1 MKRSTGALVVVLVA
15 AVPRLLVLARER
27 GTILEEFVDKSDRFA
42 TTLVDHGT
50 FGFLA
55 GVPSAYTQPLYGWFL
70 AGIYLP
76 FGRSWLAVGI
86 AQIVVA
92 VATALVVFAIGTR
105 LQSTGVGLVAAI
117 VTTLHPYVV
126 WHDVH
131 LNREV
136 LDGLALALLALCAL
150 AAYERRSLPWAAA
163 TGVVAG
169 LAILGNA
176 RLILLPVAIAVYVAW
191 RSPLSHA
198 VTAAALVIGMAA
210 LVVTPWVI
218 RNKVQV
224 GCYAITTDSRAL
236 WKANNENTREVLDR
250 GGWIDDVPKLPGA
263 PPWPEL
269 AADLTLSGTP
279 TSVDE
284 CAQMRL
290 YRDEVVDFW
299 RDHPG
304 EKARLA
310 VQATRMLWSPV
321 PRESDESGSG
331 TARLARKT
339 IEPAFV
345 IGALRPRD
353 RRLLRRAAAL
363 RGAGGADARVQH
375 ARGDGLRRVGALP
388 GAVGLPPRPPRR
400 LRARLG
406 LGACAEAAASA
417 LRRRGQKRA
426 NVERLHPLDAALG
439 RELLE
444 GTLAACFPHR
454 RGAREIPC
462 ERDDRLGE
470 RLGVRGRDDEPRL
483 PVGDDLGKPAHGARD
498 DRPRALHGLERD
510 HAEPL
515 AERGHDDDRR
525 VLDRGLHGRHEAEE
539 ADGVLHP
546 DLTRVRLQRRRERTA
561 SRDVEA

>member
-27 GTILEEFVDKSDRFA
+27 ETILEEFVDKSDRFA

-70 AGIYLP
+70 AAIYLP

-86 AQIVVA
+86 AQIAVA
-92 VATALVVFAIGTR
+92 VLTALVVFEIGTR
-105 LQSTGVGLVAAI
+105 LRSTGVGLVAAI
-117 VTTLHPYVV
+117 VATLHPYVV

-136 LDGLALALLALCAL
+136 LDGLAVALLALCAL

-163 TGVVAG
+163 AGVVAG

-176 RLILLPVAIAVYVAW
+176 RLVLLPVAIAIYVAW
-191 RSPLSHA
+191 RSPLGHA
-198 VTAAALVIGMAA
+198 LTAAALVIGMAA
-210 LVVTPWVI
+210 VVVAPWVV

-224 GCYAITTDSRAL
+224 GCFAITTDSRAL
-236 WKANNENTREVLDR
+236 WKANNPKTREVLDR
-250 GGWIDDVPKLPGA
+250 GGWIDDVPELPGA

-269 AADLTLSGTP
+269 AADLTLSGKP

-290 YRDEVVDFW
+290 YRHEVVDFW

-310 VQATRMLWSPV
+310 AQATRMLWTPV

-339 IEPAFV
+339 VEPAFV
-345 IGALRPRD
+345 LALYVLAIAGFFVAPPRF
-353 RRLLRRAAAL
+353 
-363 RGAGGADARVQH
+363 
-375 ARGDGLRRVGALP
+375 
-388 GAVGLPPRPPRR
+388 VGLAV
-400 LRARLG
+400 LMLAY
-406 LGACAEAAASA
+406 
-417 LRRRGQKRA
+417 
-426 NVERLHPLDAALG
+426 N
-439 RELLE
+439 
-444 GTLAACFPHR
+444 TLAAMVFA
-454 RGAREIPC
+454 GS
-462 ERDDRLGE
+462 
-470 RLGVRGRDDEPRL
+470 VRY
-483 PVGDDLGKPAHGARD
+483 
-498 DRPRALHGLERD
+498 RAPWDFL
-510 HAEPL
+510 L
-515 AERGHDDDRR
+515 ALLAAFALASIWE
-525 VLDRGLHGRHEAEE
+525 
-539 ADGVLHP
+539 
-546 DLTRVRLQRRRERTA
+546 RVRRRRHGHYVGAGSSAR
-561 SRDVEA
+561 V